1 MKDGQVVKD
10 ELNAF
15 EQKHVKNE
23 TKVQNAAFKVGD
35 KIKTKGKVGEVTDI
49 DSRSVGAFGDVVTY
63 KMKWPDGTESWEGN
77 LHVLGTKVNEV
88 EEEVKVQ
95 NESAK
100 KNGISPKVG
109 LKVKVNHLPG
119 NPALWDLM
127 GKVIKFTPGGGMGQ
141 DVYVKLENGVSLWMD
156 SAELEN
162 A

>member
-88 EEEVKVQ
+88 EEEVKE
-95 NESAK
+95 NGNNHNLDAAIKDIESAM
-100 KNGISPKVG
+100 KNINTAINDG
-109 LKVKVNHLPG
+109 
-119 NPALWDLM
+119 
-127 GKVIKFTPGGGMGQ
+127 
-141 DVYVKLENGVSLWMD
+141 
-156 SAELEN
+156 ELEAKDRSDVN
-162 A
+162 ACLNALGQARARLLNY